1 MTYSI
6 GETAKILGVN
16 PSTLRYYDKE
26 GLLPF
31 VSRTDGGI
39 RVFKENDMEWLK
51 LIECLK
57 KTNMPIK
64 EIKRFI
70 DLYEEGDHTAAQRLE
85 IIRNQKESVEA
96 QIKQLQSTLEVL
108 EYKNWFYETAVRLG
122 TCDIYAHLKPDEI
135 TATLPQKGNRRG
147 VATNKAT
154 LQRKGDKH
162 QPGEVQRRID
172 TVHDGIAELV
182 QVQTKHDVA
191 GKVHETAQSK
201 QKRVHICRT
210 ARQHRQP
217 QTTAQRHKRRVDV

>member
-6 GETAKILGVN
+6 GEMAKILGVN

-85 IIRNQKESVEA
+85 IIRDQKESVEA

-108 EYKNWFYETAVRLG
+108 EYKNWFYETAVRLS

-135 TATLPQKGNRRG
+135 PQRFHKKGTA
-147 VATNKAT
+147 
-154 LQRKGDKH
+154 
-162 QPGEVQRRID
+162 E
-172 TVHDGIAELV
+172 E
-182 QVQTKHDVA
+182 
-191 GKVHETAQSK
+191 
-201 QKRVHICRT
+201 
-210 ARQHRQP
+210 
-217 QTTAQRHKRRVDV
+217 

>member
-39 RVFKENDMEWLK
+39 RIFKENDMEWLK

-135 TATLPQKGNRRG
+135 PQRFHK
-147 VATNKAT
+147 K
-154 LQRKGDKH
+154 
-162 QPGEVQRRID
+162 
-172 TVHDGIAELV
+172 
-182 QVQTKHDVA
+182 
-191 GKVHETAQSK
+191 ETAEE
-201 QKRVHICRT
+201 
-210 ARQHRQP
+210 
-217 QTTAQRHKRRVDV
+217 

>member
-1 MTYSI
+1 M
-6 GETAKILGVN
+6 AKILGVN

-31 VSRTDGGI
+31 ISRTDGGI

-122 TCDIYAHLKPDEI
+122 TCDIYAHLKHDEI
-135 TATLPQKGNRRG
+135 PQRFHK
-147 VATNKAT
+147 K
-154 LQRKGDKH
+154 
-162 QPGEVQRRID
+162 
-172 TVHDGIAELV
+172 
-182 QVQTKHDVA
+182 
-191 GKVHETAQSK
+191 
-201 QKRVHICRT
+201 RT
-210 ARQHRQP
+210 AEE
-217 QTTAQRHKRRVDV
+217 

>member
-6 GETAKILGVN
+6 GEMAKILGVN

-31 VSRTDGGI
+31 ISRTDGGI

-135 TATLPQKGNRRG
+135 PQPFHKKGTA
-147 VATNKAT
+147 
-154 LQRKGDKH
+154 
-162 QPGEVQRRID
+162 E
-172 TVHDGIAELV
+172 E
-182 QVQTKHDVA
+182 
-191 GKVHETAQSK
+191 
-201 QKRVHICRT
+201 
-210 ARQHRQP
+210 
-217 QTTAQRHKRRVDV
+217 

>member
-39 RVFKENDMEWLK
+39 RIFKENDMEWLK

-64 EIKRFI
+64 EIRRFI
-70 DLYEEGDHTAAQRLE
+70 DLYEEGDHTDAQRLE

-135 TATLPQKGNRRG
+135 PQRFHKKGTA
-147 VATNKAT
+147 
-154 LQRKGDKH
+154 
-162 QPGEVQRRID
+162 E
-172 TVHDGIAELV
+172 E
-182 QVQTKHDVA
+182 
-191 GKVHETAQSK
+191 
-201 QKRVHICRT
+201 
-210 ARQHRQP
+210 
-217 QTTAQRHKRRVDV
+217 

>member
-1 MTYSI
+1 M
-6 GETAKILGVN
+6 AKILGVN

-135 TATLPQKGNRRG
+135 PQRFNKKGTA
-147 VATNKAT
+147 
-154 LQRKGDKH
+154 
-162 QPGEVQRRID
+162 E
-172 TVHDGIAELV
+172 E
-182 QVQTKHDVA
+182 
-191 GKVHETAQSK
+191 
-201 QKRVHICRT
+201 
-210 ARQHRQP
+210 
-217 QTTAQRHKRRVDV
+217 

>member
-39 RVFKENDMEWLK
+39 RIFKENDMEWLK

-135 TATLPQKGNRRG
+135 PQRFHTKREPPRSS
-147 VATNKAT
+147 
-154 LQRKGDKH
+154 DK
-162 QPGEVQRRID
+162 QS
-172 TVHDGIAELV
+172 
-182 QVQTKHDVA
+182 DV
-191 GKVHETAQSK
+191 TAQG
-201 QKRVHICRT
+201 R
-210 ARQHRQP
+210 
-217 QTTAQRHKRRVDV
+217 

>member
-70 DLYEEGDHTAAQRLE
+70 ALYEEGYHTAAQRLE
-85 IIRNQKESVEA
+85 IIRNQKESVET

-135 TATLPQKGNRRG
+135 PQRFHKKGTA
-147 VATNKAT
+147 
-154 LQRKGDKH
+154 
-162 QPGEVQRRID
+162 E
-172 TVHDGIAELV
+172 E
-182 QVQTKHDVA
+182 
-191 GKVHETAQSK
+191 
-201 QKRVHICRT
+201 
-210 ARQHRQP
+210 
-217 QTTAQRHKRRVDV
+217 

>member
-6 GETAKILGVN
+6 GEMAKILGVN

-31 VSRTDGGI
+31 ISRTDGGI

-135 TATLPQKGNRRG
+135 PQRFHK
-147 VATNKAT
+147 K
-154 LQRKGDKH
+154 
-162 QPGEVQRRID
+162 
-172 TVHDGIAELV
+172 
-182 QVQTKHDVA
+182 
-191 GKVHETAQSK
+191 
-201 QKRVHICRT
+201 RT
-210 ARQHRQP
+210 AEE
-217 QTTAQRHKRRVDV
+217 

>member
-135 TATLPQKGNRRG
+135 PQRFHKEGTA
-147 VATNKAT
+147 
-154 LQRKGDKH
+154 
-162 QPGEVQRRID
+162 E
-172 TVHDGIAELV
+172 E
-182 QVQTKHDVA
+182 
-191 GKVHETAQSK
+191 
-201 QKRVHICRT
+201 
-210 ARQHRQP
+210 
-217 QTTAQRHKRRVDV
+217 

>member
-96 QIKQLQSTLEVL
+96 KIKQLQSTLEVL

-135 TATLPQKGNRRG
+135 PQRFRKKGTA
-147 VATNKAT
+147 
-154 LQRKGDKH
+154 
-162 QPGEVQRRID
+162 E
-172 TVHDGIAELV
+172 E
-182 QVQTKHDVA
+182 
-191 GKVHETAQSK
+191 
-201 QKRVHICRT
+201 
-210 ARQHRQP
+210 
-217 QTTAQRHKRRVDV
+217 

>member
-70 DLYEEGDHTAAQRLE
+70 DLYEEGDRTAAQRLE

-135 TATLPQKGNRRG
+135 PQRFHKKGTA
-147 VATNKAT
+147 
-154 LQRKGDKH
+154 
-162 QPGEVQRRID
+162 E
-172 TVHDGIAELV
+172 E
-182 QVQTKHDVA
+182 
-191 GKVHETAQSK
+191 
-201 QKRVHICRT
+201 
-210 ARQHRQP
+210 
-217 QTTAQRHKRRVDV
+217 

>member
-122 TCDIYAHLKPDEI
+122 TCDIYAHLKSDEI
-135 TATLPQKGNRRG
+135 PQRFRKKGN
-147 VATNKAT
+147 
-154 LQRKGDKH
+154 
-162 QPGEVQRRID
+162 
-172 TVHDGIAELV
+172 AE
-182 QVQTKHDVA
+182 
-191 GKVHETAQSK
+191 E
-201 QKRVHICRT
+201 
-210 ARQHRQP
+210 
-217 QTTAQRHKRRVDV
+217 

>member
-70 DLYEEGDHTAAQRLE
+70 DLYEEGDNTAAQRLE

-96 QIKQLQSTLEVL
+96 QIKQLHSTLEVL
-108 EYKNWFYETAVRLG
+108 EYINWFYETAVRLG

-135 TATLPQKGNRRG
+135 PQRFHKKGTA
-147 VATNKAT
+147 
-154 LQRKGDKH
+154 
-162 QPGEVQRRID
+162 E
-172 TVHDGIAELV
+172 E
-182 QVQTKHDVA
+182 
-191 GKVHETAQSK
+191 
-201 QKRVHICRT
+201 
-210 ARQHRQP
+210 
-217 QTTAQRHKRRVDV
+217 

>member
-6 GETAKILGVN
+6 GEMAKILGVN

-135 TATLPQKGNRRG
+135 PQCFHKKGTA
-147 VATNKAT
+147 
-154 LQRKGDKH
+154 
-162 QPGEVQRRID
+162 E
-172 TVHDGIAELV
+172 E
-182 QVQTKHDVA
+182 
-191 GKVHETAQSK
+191 
-201 QKRVHICRT
+201 
-210 ARQHRQP
+210 
-217 QTTAQRHKRRVDV
+217 

>member
-70 DLYEEGDHTAAQRLE
+70 ALYEEGDHTAAQRLE
-85 IIRNQKESVEA
+85 IIRSQKESVEA

-135 TATLPQKGNRRG
+135 PQRFHKKGTA
-147 VATNKAT
+147 
-154 LQRKGDKH
+154 
-162 QPGEVQRRID
+162 E
-172 TVHDGIAELV
+172 E
-182 QVQTKHDVA
+182 
-191 GKVHETAQSK
+191 
-201 QKRVHICRT
+201 
-210 ARQHRQP
+210 
-217 QTTAQRHKRRVDV
+217 

>member
-122 TCDIYAHLKPDEI
+122 TCDIYAHLKLDEI
-135 TATLPQKGNRRG
+135 PQRFHKKGTA
-147 VATNKAT
+147 
-154 LQRKGDKH
+154 
-162 QPGEVQRRID
+162 E
-172 TVHDGIAELV
+172 E
-182 QVQTKHDVA
+182 
-191 GKVHETAQSK
+191 
-201 QKRVHICRT
+201 
-210 ARQHRQP
+210 
-217 QTTAQRHKRRVDV
+217 